1 MLGIF
6 LCSKFLV
13 YYSMAEFSKQGNI
26 AVTGTVLYTGAL
38 SETSL
43 TKVFAMRFNNPAAY
57 DLKLE
62 KYEASTSTT
71 TTIYDLTLS
80 AGDTVTDNLSY
91 ALNPGDE
98 LIATSNIVGTT
109 YYIYGVDYASS

>member
-1 MLGIF
+1 MI
-6 LCSKFLV
+6 
-13 YYSMAEFSKQGNI
+13 EFSKQGD
-26 AVTGTVLYTGAL
+26 VSTTGTVLYTG
-38 SETSL
+38 TSTISLL
-43 TKVFAMRFNNPAAY
+43 TKVVIMRFNNPAAY

-80 AGDTVTDNLSY
+80 AGDTVTDNINY
-91 ALNPGDE
+91 ALNPGDQ

-109 YYIYGVDYASS
+109 YYAYGTDY

>member
-1 MLGIF
+1 VLF
-6 LCSKFLV
+6 
-13 YYSMAEFSKQGNI
+13 
-26 AVTGTVLYTGAL
+26 TGTSGGQVLSKIL
-38 SETSL
+38 
-43 TKVFAMRFNNPAAY
+43 AMRFNNSAAY

-91 ALNPGDE
+91 ALNPGDQ

-109 YYIYGVDYASS
+109 YYIYGIDYASS

>member
-1 MLGIF
+1 
-6 LCSKFLV
+6 
-13 YYSMAEFSKQGNI
+13 MAEFSKQGDVS
-26 AVTGTVLYTGAL
+26 VTGTVLFTGTSGGVSL
-38 SETSL
+38 SKIL
-43 TKVFAMRFNNPAAY
+43 TMRFNNPAAY

-71 TTIYDLTLS
+71 ITIYDLTLS